1 MKKREVRKSEEK
13 RSKYEKVY
21 MMRQLEAVK
30 DRCDVKEAVQS
41 LNIPTSIPKRRVPEN
56 LLFSNTF
63 SGPPNASYDE
73 IQN

>member
-1 MKKREVRKSEEK
+1 
-13 RSKYEKVY
+13 
-21 MMRQLEAVK
+21 VK

-56 LLFSNTF
+56 LLFSKTF